1 MYKKFVPLII
11 IAALLGGFVGSLMTA
26 RSTNA
31 SVWDDVLNF
40 FRGVPS
46 TTPYSGESNFT
57 STTPVIL
64 PYEPLANSYEE
75 AVIRAVDK
83 AMPSVVAIVISKD
96 IPIIEQCPYNPFG
109 DLSPEFQQFF
119 GNGFQFNQPCQKG
132 TRREEVGGGSGFVID
147 ADGLIVTNRHVV
159 ADETAEYTV
168 VTNDGKKY
176 AATVL
181 ARDPFQDIAVIKI
194 NATGL
199 QVVALGDSDS
209 LRLGQTAIA
218 IGNSLGEFRNTVS
231 VGSVSGL
238 SRTITASGNG
248 ISSEKIQDV
257 IQTDAAIN
265 PGNSGGPLLNL
276 KGEVIGINT
285 AIASG
290 AQNIGFAIPINRA
303 KRDITSVKKS
313 GTISTPY
320 LGVRYIIIDETI
332 AKQQKISVDYGALVR
347 GSPDG
352 PGVIVDS
359 PAAVSGVRAE
369 DIILEINGARIDQ
382 NYPLTLRLQAYGV
395 GDTIQLTIIREGKT
409 ISLPVT
415 LQERPASL

>member
-1 MYKKFVPLII
+1 MYKKFVPII
-11 IAALLGGFVGSLMTA
+11 IVAALLGGFIGSVTTA
-26 RSTNA
+26 GSTHA

-40 FRGVPS
+40 FRGS
-46 TTPYSGESNFT
+46 SSTPYASESSFT
-57 STTPVIL
+57 STTPIVL
-64 PYEPLANSYEE
+64 PYEPLENSYEE
-75 AVIRAVDK
+75 AVIHAVEK

-96 IPIIEQCPYNPFG
+96 LPIIEQCPYDPFG
-109 DLSPEFQQFF
+109 DLPPEFRQFF

-132 TRREEVGGGSGFVID
+132 TRREQVGGGSGFIID
-147 ADGLIVTNRHVV
+147 AGGLIITNRHVV
-159 ADETAEYTV
+159 ADEDAEYTV
-168 VTNDGKKY
+168 VTSDGKKY
-176 AATVL
+176 PATVL

-194 NATGL
+194 NETGL
-199 QVVALGDSDS
+199 RAITLGNSDS

-248 ISSEKIQDV
+248 VSSEKIQDV

-290 AQNIGFAIPINRA
+290 AQNIGFAIPINHA
-303 KRDITSVKKS
+303 KRDIASVKKT
-313 GTISTPY
+313 GTISIPY
-320 LGVRYIIIDETI
+320 LGVRYLLVNEAI
-332 AKQQKISVDYGALVR
+332 AKEQKLSVDYGALVR
-347 GSPDG
+347 GSSDG
-352 PGVIVDS
+352 PGVIPDS
-359 PAAVSGVRAE
+359 PAAAAGVLAE
-369 DIILEINGARIDQ
+369 DILLEINGARIDQ
-382 NYPLTLRLQAYGV
+382 DHSLTSRLQIYDV
-395 GDTIQLTIIREGKT
+395 GDTVKLTVMRDGKT

-415 LQERPASL
+415 LKERPESL